1 MTDFFVDPT
10 SAALAKTLDGTAAR
24 QHVLADNIANAET
37 PNYTRKDISFES
49 ELNAA
54 LTVADPPYDEQIAAI
69 ENIHPQPHTDLL
81 TPRRL
86 DGNNVEIE
94 HEMATLA
101 DNNLRFDTSAQLLAM
116 RIRLLR
122 MAIHEGRR

>member
-1 MTDFFVDPT
+1 MSDFFVDPT
-10 SAALAKTLDGTAAR
+10 SAALAKTLDGSSAR
-24 QHVLADNIANAET
+24 ERVLADNIANAET
-37 PNYTRKDISFES
+37 PLYTRKDISFEH
-49 ELNAA
+49 ELSAA
-54 LTVADPPYDEQIAAI
+54 LSTADANPDAQIAAI
-69 ENIHPQPHTDLL
+69 DRIQPQSHPDLT

-94 HEMATLA
+94 HEMANMA
-101 DNNLRFDTSAQLLAM
+101 ENSLRFDSSAQLLAM